1 MPKIAVDAMG
11 GDHAPQAVIEGAA
24 LATREFG
31 VEVIL
36 VGDQETIERNLA
48 HALEADVNLEF
59 PPEGVR
65 CRMRIPPS
73 NLAGGR

>member
-1 MPKIAVDAMG
+1 MPRIAVDAMG

-36 VGDQETIERNLA
+36 VGDQEIVERELGDHPNRPKISVVA
-48 HALEADVNLEF
+48 APEVVQMHESPSVAL
-59 PPEGVR
+59 R
-65 CRMRIPPS
+65 K
-73 NLAGGR
+73 